1 MQNKTHSLF
10 TCLFLVEVA
19 LLVKPLD
26 NLCNTLL
33 DRVLVGL
40 DSDLSLLGLLVR
52 SRDTSEILDLAS
64 ASLLVETLGV
74 TLLSNLERHVNVDL
88 DEGDGLLAALGS
100 LFVKITGDLAIRSV
114 GGDEGG
120 DGDGGGVSKELGD
133 LGDTA
138 NVLVAVGL
146 RETKILVKTETDVVA
161 VEAVGGDT
169 KVKEMLLESSGNG
182 GLARGRKT
190 GQPDGETALAAGLI
204 ALLARQ
210 GRVPGDVAT
219 STIVS
224 WSCFLV
230 LRWDV

>member
-1 MQNKTHSLF
+1 MQNKTQSLF

-19 LLVKPLD
+19 LLVEPLN
-26 NLCNTLL
+26 NLSNTLL

-40 DSDLSLLGLLVR
+40 DGDLSLLGLLVR

-88 DEGDGLLAALGS
+88 NEGDGLVTALGS
-100 LFVKITGDLAIRSV
+100 LFVKITGNLAIRSV
-114 GGDEGG
+114 GRDEGG
-120 DGDGGGVSKELGD
+120 DGDGGGVSEELGN

-146 RETKILVKTETDVVA
+146 GESKVLVKAETDVVA
-161 VEAVGGDT
+161 VETVGGDA

-182 GLARGRKT
+182 GLARGRET
-190 GQPDGETALAAGLI
+190 GQPDGKTALAAGLV

-210 GRVPGDVAT
+210 GRVPGDVAA
-219 STIVS
+219 STIIS
-224 WSCFLV
+224 W
-230 LRWDV
+230 